1 MMLERLRSVLRVR
14 RQEEMARTLS
24 LEALDGL
31 RLVQSFAPQLSG
43 EPLYEQVLAARFGVD
58 PRAAQQ
64 LVEGARTS
72 FAQWPV
78 RRELTFCDVIHY
90 YITCQCL
97 QRQDPGEERWLRSR
111 IGQVVRSVIPRS
123 L

>member
-1 MMLERLRSVLRVR
+1 MLERLRSVLRDR
-14 RQEEMARTLS
+14 RQEELARTMS
-24 LEALDGL
+24 REALDGL

-64 LVEGARTS
+64 LIEGARTS

-78 RRELTFCDVIHY
+78 QRDLTFCDVVHY
-90 YITCQCL
+90 YITCHCL
-97 QRQDPGEERWLRSR
+97 QRQGADEEHWLRSR
-111 IGQVVRSVIPRS
+111 IGQVVRSVIPRT

>member
-1 MMLERLRSVLRVR
+1 MLERLRSVLRDR
-14 RQEEMARTLS
+14 RQEELARTLS

-31 RLVQSFAPQLSG
+31 RLIQSFAPQLSG

-58 PRAAQQ
+58 PRAARQ
-64 LVEGARTS
+64 LIEGARTS
-72 FAQWPV
+72 FTQWPV
-78 RRELTFCDVIHY
+78 TRDLTFCDVVHY
-90 YITCQCL
+90 YVTCHCL
-97 QRQDPGEERWLRSR
+97 RGQGPDGEQWLRSR